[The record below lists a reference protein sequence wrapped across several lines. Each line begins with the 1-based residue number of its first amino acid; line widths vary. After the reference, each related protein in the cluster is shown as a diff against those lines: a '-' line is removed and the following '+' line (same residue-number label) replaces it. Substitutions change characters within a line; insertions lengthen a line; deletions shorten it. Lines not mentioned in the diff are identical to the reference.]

1 MATPFPLSSLLIC
14 LTVLFLQPRELISA
28 PADDGPITL
37 PVRIHRFRSATE
49 PRLNC
54 SMSVFDLLMRV
65 GC

>member
-1 MATPFPLSSLLIC
+1 
-14 LTVLFLQPRELISA
+14 VLFLQPRELISA

-54 SMSVFDLLMRV
+54 SMSVFD
-65 GC
+65 